1 MNVAGW
7 LRDLGL
13 DQYAEAFA
21 ENEIDGET
29 LPALTGDDLKEIGVG
44 PLGHRKKLL
53 AAIAELTT
61 EEPAVAEEEA
71 AATRRAACRGSRTS
85 LRPSCDAKASPRR
98 ARLAE
103 NHGKP
108 SLGAFITDLWY

>member
-1 MNVAGW
+1 MNVEAW
-7 LRDLGL
+7 LTDLGL

-53 AAIAELTT
+53 AAITELAS
-61 EEPAVAEEEA
+61 EEPLA
-71 AATRRAACRGSRTS
+71 APAGERR
-85 LRPSCDAKASPRR
+85 
-98 ARLAE
+98 
-103 NHGKP
+103 
-108 SLGAFITDLWY
+108 